1 LLGFGSVPDG
11 FDGLEMFAEVQE
23 EEASQPPNAE
33 AIENTIVHNIYLR
46 TRSISKHKK
55 RKLPSRQMPK
65 L

>member
-1 LLGFGSVPDG
+1 MLGFGSVPDG